1 MQVRLYSLV
10 SMQHTCRL
18 TVRLGGVAG
27 HATRN
32 EASHMQVVTQKK
44 VDRPANFTGG
54 GGGGGGGGAATV
66 VGSASRAR

>member
-1 MQVRLYSLV
+1 
-10 SMQHTCRL
+10 MQHRL

-32 EASHMQVVTQKK
+32 EASHMQVTTQKK
-44 VDRPANFTGG
+44 VDRPANVTGG
-54 GGGGGGGGAATV
+54 GGGGGGEAATV